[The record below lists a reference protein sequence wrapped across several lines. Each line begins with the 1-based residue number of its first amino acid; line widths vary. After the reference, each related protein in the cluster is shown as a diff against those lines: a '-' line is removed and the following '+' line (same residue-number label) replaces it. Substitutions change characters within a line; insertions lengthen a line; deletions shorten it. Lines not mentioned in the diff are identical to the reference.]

1 MIYPNSL
8 QLCLID
14 YDNQIMV
21 LSNSDQLKVSS
32 ITPGAS
38 LMGIDN
44 AVTFNGTAL
53 LDNIGFVY
61 HPGAQNVEYKIS
73 SSQIDSVK
81 TSYLDLLT
89 NDIITINFR
98 F

>member
-1 MIYPNSL
+1 
-8 QLCLID
+8 
-14 YDNQIMV
+14 MV

-32 ITPGAS
+32 ITSDAS

-44 AVTFNGTAL
+44 AITVNGTAL
-53 LDNIGFVY
+53 IESIDFVY

-73 SSQIDSVK
+73 SSQIDSVR

-89 NDIITINFR
+89 NDTITITFR

>member
-1 MIYPNSL
+1 
-8 QLCLID
+8 
-14 YDNQIMV
+14 MV

-44 AVTFNGTAL
+44 AVTVNGTAL

-61 HPGAQNVEYKIS
+61 DPGAQNVEYKIS

-81 TSYLDLLT
+81 TSYLDLPT
-89 NDIITINFR
+89 NDTITINFR